1 MPLRGTEEA
10 KPIFVEINLKKM
22 KILKFLLEL
31 MAKINGRKKCCFESK
46 IAEISYGQS

>member
-31 MAKINGRKKCCFESK
+31 MAKINGRKKVVLK
-46 IAEISYGQS
+46 AK